1 MREDPEK
8 KELQQL
14 RRSLEAM
21 AVLARWEGER
31 RERLDLLRSAEL
43 EAKQVLEKRL
53 ETVGNVKRKKKEE
66 AKELVARLETA
77 MESQTVEHEKE
88 VALV

>member
-14 RRSLEAM
+14 RRSLKAM

-31 RERLDLLRSAEL
+31 RERLDLLRSAKL

-66 AKELVARLETA
+66 TKELVTRL
-77 MESQTVEHEKE
+77 
-88 VALV
+88 